1 LLLAEFVKPI
11 QFLGMAM
18 PTHVHVD
25 IPRSSMV
32 VIAKNEEA
40 QYSERIINLW
50 DDRLC
55 VSSLEEEAKLIIK
68 LAFTRPRLLFQVMMV
83 RKHRVRVLGRLTT
96 LQEQRE
102 RMALL
107 RRERRLLRQRWPI
120 VPPRAEVFANRP
132 RLVALPAPPPP
143 LLALEDGPVF

>member
-1 LLLAEFVKPI
+1 
-11 QFLGMAM
+11 
-18 PTHVHVD
+18 
-25 IPRSSMV
+25 MV
-32 VIAKNEEA
+32 VIAKKEKA

-83 RKHRVRVLGRLTT
+83 RKHRVKVLGRLTT
-96 LQEQRE
+96 LQD
-102 RMALL
+102 

-132 RLVALPAPPPP
+132 RLVALPVPPPP